1 MHVPPTALRG
11 RRPRT
16 TYLYEDTDHPDRITG
31 ALGEP
36 WFTLD
41 DRALLLG
48 LEAYEATLCPG
59 CGQPKELAW
68 HAAVQASW
76 ESEDAVCH
84 ACTTRAGGSQVAY
97 SRLTTSVT
105 DEDLATLP
113 PFVWGQT
120 TTTPDPPSKT

>member
-16 TYLYEDTDHPDRITG
+16 TYLYEDTEHPDRITG

-76 ESEDAVCH
+76 DSEDAVCH
-84 ACTTRAGGSQVAY
+84 ACTTRAGHQVAY

-105 DEDLATLP
+105 DEDLAALP

-120 TTTPDPPSKT
+120 TTTPDPPSQR